1 MAETENGLVTIP
13 DDLLDG
19 APGALAVYSA
29 PLEKFEEGPLGVL
42 IAALAKRADA
52 FRKTATIETRAGR
65 DEIASF
71 AYRLARA
78 KTTLEAA
85 GKDVAD
91 KLKDLPKKVDANRRR
106 VREAI
111 EGMQTKVRA
120 PLTAYEAT
128 EKARTE
134 KHLAA
139 IERLRATGAT
149 EFPLSTTSAEIQ
161 SILTAIQEM
170 TIDEST
176 CEEFAT
182 DYRLEREQAC
192 ARLAS
197 ALLAR
202 QRYEADQAELAR
214 LRAAAEAQEAAER
227 ERQAEA
233 SRIER
238 ERQAE
243 IDREREA
250 REAAEMR
257 ERTAETARITA
268 ENEARLAAE
277 RTSREAAEREAAELR
292 RQDAAR
298 AAEERE
304 RQAEASRQE
313 RARQAEIDA
322 ERNARE
328 AAERATREAEA
339 ARLRAENDA
348 RIAAE
353 RTAREAAEREA
364 AELRRQEASRAAEA
378 AEAEKRERS
387 IKHRAAVHRE
397 AADAINN
404 VLRDVG
410 FGVASLEPDQVSVA
424 IVKAIAKQQVPG
436 ITVEY

>member
-29 PLEKFEEGPLGVL
+29 PLTEFDAGPLGVL

-52 FRKTATIETRAGR
+52 FRKTATIETRGGR

-78 KTTLEAA
+78 KTTLDAA
-85 GKDVAD
+85 GKSVAD
-91 KLKDLPKKVDANRRR
+91 KIKELPKKVDANRRR
-106 VREAI
+106 VKDAI
-111 EGMQTKVRA
+111 ETLQTEVRA
-120 PLTAYEAT
+120 PLTAWEDA

-139 IERLRATGAT
+139 IERLRATGVG

-161 SILTAIQEM
+161 SILSAVQEM
-170 TIDEST
+170 TIDAET
-176 CEEFAT
+176 CEEFEV
-182 DYRLEREQAC
+182 DYRMEREQAC

-197 ALLAR
+197 ALLGR
-202 QRYEADQAELAR
+202 QRYEQDQAELAR

-227 ERQAEA
+227 ERQVEA
-233 SRIER
+233 TRKER

-250 REAAEMR
+250 RE
-257 ERTAETARITA
+257 TA
-268 ENEARLAAE
+268 
-277 RTSREAAEREAAELR
+277 
-292 RQDAAR
+292 
-298 AAEERE
+298 E
-304 RQAEASRQE
+304 RQA
-313 RARQAEIDA
+313 
-322 ERNARE
+322 
-328 AAERATREAEA
+328 REAEA

-348 RIAAE
+348 RLAAE

-364 AELRRQEASRAAEA
+364 AELRRQEAARAAEA

-387 IKHRAAVHRE
+387 IKHRAAIHRE
-397 AADAINN
+397 AADAING
-404 VLRDVG
+404 VLRDAISIG
-410 FGVASLEPDQVSVA
+410 DTYLISVA
-424 IVKAIAKQQVPG
+424 IVKAIAKGEIAHVA
-436 ITVEY
+436 VEY